1 MKFLDSNVVLYAYL
15 KPKKGV
21 KLPERILWRKKR
33 SKKILRDLDEGREQ
47 ILISAVHIGGILNIL
62 SKKLNVASAIMFLA
76 RILSLKN
83 VTIAEVDRAIYQD
96 ALQFAISENLEPNDA
111 LAIVLM
117 SRYDCEEILTFDFD
131 FYRVRGIRKPLLE
144 EEIKLFGAP
153 YE

>member
-1 MKFLDSNVVLYAYL
+1 M
-15 KPKKGV
+15 
-21 KLPERILWRKKR
+21 
-33 SKKILRDLDEGREQ
+33 RDLDEGREQ

-117 SRYDCEEILTFDFD
+117 SKYDCEEILTFDFD
-131 FYRVRGIRKPLLE
+131 FYGVRGIRKPLLE